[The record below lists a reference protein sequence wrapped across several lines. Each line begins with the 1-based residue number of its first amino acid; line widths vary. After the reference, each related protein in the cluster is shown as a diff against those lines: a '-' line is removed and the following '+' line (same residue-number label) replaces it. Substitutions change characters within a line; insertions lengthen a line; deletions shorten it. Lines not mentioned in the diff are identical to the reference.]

1 MFMNQTL
8 RNFVPRNEINCNGG
22 PIKPP
27 KYSTIM
33 DVKYYKLEQRD
44 NFNMK
49 ETRTVYKLLA
59 RSLSSEEFVKMVAHR
74 HGFSETT
81 ISGVLRDVSLE
92 LALMLAEGHN
102 VSVPGI
108 GVFSLGVRLKQERR
122 EQLEDE
128 QSAAED
134 AQKEG
139 ASVPKVSEPNAKQ
152 IALHHI
158 NCRIDKG
165 LFRET
170 EMQFR
175 HQTLKRIGGKQ
186 GVRISIDDKKPS
198 ERLAAAKAYLEEHHF
213 MHVSDYADITGL
225 TYSSAQR
232 ELRELDKFEYSGI
245 KAKGSGSHRVYVL
258 SPKAE

>member
-1 MFMNQTL
+1 M
-8 RNFVPRNEINCNGG
+8 E
-22 PIKPP
+22 
-27 KYSTIM
+27 
-33 DVKYYKLEQRD
+33 VKYYKLEQRD

-81 ISGVLRDVSLE
+81 ISGVLKDVSLE
-92 LALMLAEGHN
+92 LALMLAQGYN

-108 GVFSLGVRLKQERR
+108 GAFSLGIRLKQERR

-134 AQKEG
+134 AQEQG
-139 ASVPKVSEPNAKQ
+139 ARVPKVIEPNATQ
-152 IALHHI
+152 IVLHHI

-165 LFRET
+165 LFKET
-170 EMQFR
+170 DSKFR

-186 GVRISIDDKKPS
+186 GVRITIDDTKQS
-198 ERLAAAKAYLEEHHF
+198 ERLAAAKAFLEENHF
-213 MHVSDYADITGL
+213 MHVGDYAAITGL
-225 TYSSAQR
+225 SYSSAQR
-232 ELRELDKFEYSGI
+232 ELRELDKYEFSGI
-245 KAKGSGSHRVYVL
+245 KAKGRGSHRVYVL
-258 SPKAE
+258 RPKAE